1 MSKNFIN
8 STLVEVINCRMNKF
22 NNNIKI
28 ILFICII
35 SNASLNLF
43 AQNEKS
49 NYTPIVK
56 FQPQDSLIKSL
67 ILKLKEPSYKSGL
80 TDKDILKKINEL
92 SLERTKFFQE
102 LYDDKSLMYGDE
114 VTDFVNDVLS
124 YLITSNNN
132 LKSTKYIA
140 FTVRDNDVNA
150 FSLSEG
156 ILAVNIGLLSRLN
169 SWEELA
175 FVMGHEIGHDY
186 LNHAKEHVEL
196 VVGIEKDK
204 KTQKDLKTASRKTND
219 RYSEIEKIY
228 LNTLSKAMLSSRKN
242 EISSDSVGYHF
253 INNAKIDLSK
263 AVSMLNI
270 LDSADYFVFKD
281 SVDIINKLSTPNY
294 SIDPKWLIN
303 EDATSSWSRAKELY
317 LIPDSLKSHPDCANR
332 IEILN
337 KYNFQKKFNTN
348 KDFEDKFESLKKS
361 FAFELLITLM
371 ENNEYSTVLYNALN
385 MQEIYPDDVF
395 LNYIIAHALLEI
407 ASTMI
412 NQEFIK
418 YTPFPNKEYP
428 YGFNALLQFL
438 HNLNSKKMLYI
449 YQNYSTVHLSEN
461 KIPEYNNFLK
471 TIYDY
476 KINNVIDKEA
486 LNKVYTYNY
495 FIDSINK
502 IKKTN
507 KIK

>member
-1 MSKNFIN
+1 MIRLNIN
-8 STLVEVINCRMNKF
+8 INIFLRF
-22 NNNIKI
+22 
-28 ILFICII
+28 ILFICIN
-35 SNASLNLF
+35 SNTSLKLL

-49 NYTPIVK
+49 NYSPIVK
-56 FQPQDSLIKSL
+56 FQPQDTLIKSL
-67 ILKLKEPSYKSGL
+67 ILKLKEPSYKLGL
-80 TDKDILKKINEL
+80 KDKDILKKINEL

-102 LYDDKSLMYGDE
+102 LYDEKSLMYGDE
-114 VTDFVNDVLS
+114 MSVFVNDVLS
-124 YLITSNNN
+124 YLISSNEN

-156 ILAVNIGLLSRLN
+156 ILAVNTGLLSRIN

-204 KTQKDLKTASRKTND
+204 KTQKDLKTASKKTSD

-253 INNAKIDLSK
+253 ISNADIDLSK
-263 AVSMLNI
+263 AISMLNI

-281 SVDIINKLSTPNY
+281 SVDIITKLSTPNY

-317 LIPDSLKSHPDCANR
+317 LIPDSLKSHPDCGKR

-337 KYNFQKKFNTN
+337 KNNFPNNFKAN
-348 KDFEDKFESLKKS
+348 KDFEERFESLKKG
-361 FAFELLITLM
+361 FAFESLITLM
-371 ENNEYSTVLYNALN
+371 ENEEYSTVLYNALN
-385 MQEIYPDDVF
+385 MQEIYPEDVF

-418 YTPFPNKEYP
+418 HTPFPNKEYP
-428 YGFNALLQFL
+428 YGFNVLLQFL
-438 HNLNSKKMLYI
+438 HNLNSKKLLYI
-449 YQNYSTVHLSEN
+449 YQNYSIVHLSGN
-461 KIPEYNNFLK
+461 KIPEYDSFLK
-471 TIYDY
+471 TIYEY
-476 KINNVIDKEA
+476 KINNIVDKEV
-486 LNKVYTYNY
+486 LNKTYTYSY

-507 KIK
+507 QIK